1 MMRQQARC
9 KVFSAGA
16 TEAHRREVYA
26 QKPHSCTIGRK
37 RKAGLEFRAHPVC
50 SRWTRAEDGGN
61 ALGNFNGGWHQWF
74 VSPNEEVRFFPW
86 PMLTDRFRR
95 TSGPVDELGS
105 TRKPLLASPAT
116 RPTVAELGSG
126 P

>member
-1 MMRQQARC
+1 MRRRLIAAKSTLRSLTLALLAGKERPDWNFARIRF
-9 KVFSAGA
+9 VRAGPA
-16 TEAHRREVYA
+16 PKTVEM
-26 QKPHSCTIGRK
+26 
-37 RKAGLEFRAHPVC
+37 
-50 SRWTRAEDGGN
+50 RWAI
-61 ALGNFNGGWHQWF
+61 FNGGWHQWF

-95 TSGPVDELGS
+95 TSGPVDEPGS